1 MSIKKRIR
9 VTYKRLTKV
18 NGWSYGNGSVEIDS
32 RLKGKKL
39 LEILIHEC
47 MHEVFPEKEEDEI
60 EKKAAIITRTLWH
73 EGFRK
78 IDNDGKHLMQDELK

>member
-1 MSIKKRIR
+1 MSWLILFLMIKNPKTERMPISKRIK

-47 MHEVFPEKEEDEI
+47 MHEVFPELEEDEI
-60 EKKAAIITRTLWH
+60 EKKNL
-73 EGFRK
+73 
-78 IDNDGKHLMQDELK
+78 

>member
-1 MSIKKRIR
+1 MSIRKRIK
-9 VTYKRLTKV
+9 VTYKKLAKV
-18 NGWSYGNGSVEIDS
+18 NGWSYGNGTIEVDS

-39 LEILIHEC
+39 LEILIHESL
-47 MHEVFPEKEEDEI
+47 HEVFPNCLEDEI
-60 EKKAAIITRTLWH
+60 ERKAAIITRTLWH